1 MEEVICNDAIGN
13 SRAVEVSHS
22 SSSQVMS
29 FNGKR
34 LIMDEVDFFAEKK
47 MSPVNDLTL
56 HQMEHHHVDVCIFC
70 NNIPLCNNIFFY

>member
-1 MEEVICNDAIGN
+1 MEEEFICNDAIGN
-13 SRAVEVSHS
+13 SSFVEIPHSSS

-56 HQMEHHHVDVCIFC
+56 HQMEHHHVDVCIYWQKR
-70 NNIPLCNNIFFY
+70 N

>member
-1 MEEVICNDAIGN
+1 MEEEVICNDAIGN
-13 SRAVEVSHS
+13 SRVVEVPHS
-22 SSSQVMS
+22 SSSRVMS

-56 HQMEHHHVDVCIFC
+56 HQMEHHHVDVCNVYFGK
-70 NNIPLCNNIFFY
+70 NKLNP